1 MALPNPD
8 EYIRKITEE
17 AYNQG
22 KQDGIKE
29 TLMKMLEYY
38 KDELPEKPCFQFMMG
53 GEDKGCSCACIQCA
67 EDLIDYFVTKSNNE
81 R

>member
-29 TLMKMLEYY
+29 TLVKMLQYY
-38 KDELPEKPCFQFMMG
+38 EDGISEKPCLQYMMG
-53 GEDKGCSCACIQCA
+53 WEDRGCPCDCKKCI
-67 EDLIDYFVTKSNNE
+67 EEHLNNKE
-81 R
+81 SRTGR